1 MKRLLSKCCLLLLTV
16 FILLASKDPSS
27 AIAKDSNSFPEDRIV
42 FPEFFI
48 DVSGEK
54 VPSAELGK
62 KYVGLYFSASWCGP
76 CRKFTPTL
84 IGFRDKFKNEFEVVL
99 ISGDGSPKAQANYMK
114 KYSMPWVAMKNKSA
128 EAKHATKLTEVKSIP
143 HLVILDNERNIL
155 TIDGK
160 DDLVKMGEKALEHWK
175 SLD

>member
-1 MKRLLSKCCLLLLTV
+1 MKRFLSKFCLLLLTV
-16 FILLASKDPSS
+16 FILLASKTPSS

-42 FPEFFI
+42 FPEFFV

-54 VPSAELGK
+54 VPSTELGK

-84 IGFRDKFKNEFEVVL
+84 ISFRDKFKNEFEVVL
-99 ISGDGSPKAQANYMK
+99 ISGDGSSKAQANYMK

>member
-1 MKRLLSKCCLLLLTV
+1 MKRLLSKCFLLLLTV
-16 FILLASKDPSS
+16 FILLASKTPSS

-42 FPEFFI
+42 FPEFFF

-54 VPSAELGK
+54 VPSTALEK

-76 CRKFTPTL
+76 CRKFTPKL
-84 IGFRDKFKNEFEVVL
+84 ISFRDKFKNEFEVVL
-99 ISGDGSPKAQANYMK
+99 ISGDGSSKAQANYMK

>member
-1 MKRLLSKCCLLLLTV
+1 MKRLLSKCFLLLQTV
-16 FILLASKDPSS
+16 FILLTSNSPSPV
-27 AIAKDSNSFPEDRIV
+27 IAKDSNSFPENRIV

-76 CRKFTPTL
+76 CRKFTPIL
-84 IGFRDKFKNEFEVVL
+84 IDFRDKFKNEFEVVL
-99 ISGDGSPKAQANYMK
+99 ISGDGSSKAQANYMK

-143 HLVILDNERNIL
+143 HLVVLDNERNIL

-160 DDLVKMGEKALEHWK
+160 HDLVKMGERALEHWK